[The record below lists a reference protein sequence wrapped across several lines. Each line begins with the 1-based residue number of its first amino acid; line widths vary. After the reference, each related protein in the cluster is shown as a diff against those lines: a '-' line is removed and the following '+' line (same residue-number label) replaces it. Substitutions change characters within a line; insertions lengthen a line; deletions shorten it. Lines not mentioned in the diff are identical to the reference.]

1 MKRLCSFLLFLL
13 ITCFAEH
20 ARAREPAFQRE
31 EITFK
36 SAGNVTL
43 SGTLTLPNG
52 KGPYPA
58 IVLLGGSE
66 RLGRSAIYNWSNAD
80 SFVSQGIAVFSFDS
94 PGRGKS
100 EGDRWQRTEKE
111 RTEDALA
118 AIRAIEKRENINS
131 DLIGLYGGSEGGLIV
146 FRAASRSKSIAFGIA
161 ISAPAVPHFKHM
173 DSIVRTTCTATGLKG
188 LQLEKLVTFN
198 RLSGYLVRGHNTI
211 DSDELEKT
219 VAEWNDPGWS
229 QLISLLQKRTDHN
242 RDATKESF
250 IAIAEK
256 WEGEEWFRGNKMLR
270 EFQNLK
276 NLGIDLGDLGIEV
289 GEQDSARSHV
299 EFDSAVL
306 AKITR
311 ADTPLAMVATND
323 TSRDEDPVS
332 FLKKIKC
339 PMMCIY
345 GEKDQEMSE
354 YPRIVRKALTDAKHQ
369 DFTLKIFQGA
379 GHQLKITEGNR
390 KYRHKG
396 VDKFILDWVQERVRK
411 EP

>member
-1 MKRLCSFLLFLL
+1 M
-13 ITCFAEH
+13 
-20 ARAREPAFQRE
+20 
-31 EITFK
+31 
-36 SAGNVTL
+36 L
-43 SGTLTLPNG
+43 S
-52 KGPYPA
+52 
-58 IVLLGGSE
+58 S
-66 RLGRSAIYNWSNAD
+66 
-80 SFVSQGIAVFSFDS
+80 
-94 PGRGKS
+94 
-100 EGDRWQRTEKE
+100 
-111 RTEDALA
+111 
-118 AIRAIEKRENINS
+118 
-131 DLIGLYGGSEGGLIV
+131 
-146 FRAASRSKSIAFGIA
+146 
-161 ISAPAVPHFKHM
+161 
-173 DSIVRTTCTATGLKG
+173 
-188 LQLEKLVTFN
+188 
-198 RLSGYLVRGHNTI
+198 
-211 DSDELEKT
+211 
-219 VAEWNDPGWS
+219 
-229 QLISLLQKRTDHN
+229 QKRTDHN

-270 EFQNLK
+270 EFQYLK